1 MTHHGEMYVDGTFA
15 PALSGATD
23 PVLSPATGEQYAE
36 VARGAAADVDRAVEA
51 AHAAFPGWARTTPA
65 DRSRA
70 LLRLADL
77 VEEDAENLAQ
87 IESRN
92 VGKPIGLARE
102 ELEMIPDHLRF
113 FAGASRS
120 LEGRAATEF
129 VSGKTSII
137 RRDPLGVVGSVAPW
151 NYPILMATWKIAPAL
166 LTGNTLVL
174 KPSEHT
180 PFSLLRLAEL
190 ASDLLPP
197 GVLNVVTGD
206 GAEVGSRLVHH
217 PLVRMSSLT
226 GSVATGRALMR
237 ASADTNLKRLHLELG
252 GKAPV
257 LVFAD
262 ANVELAVEKIMEG
275 AFCNSGQDCMA
286 ASRIYAHAAV
296 HDELVT
302 GLRKAVEGLDLGD
315 LQDEGTDMG
324 PVITAR
330 HRDRVEGYV
339 ERADALDHT
348 EVFRGS
354 APDRGFYSAPTLVT
368 GARHGDELVTDEV
381 FGPVTSVTRFDDGDD
396 VVGWANDTEYG
407 LASSIF
413 TRDVARVMTVS
424 AELQFGTVWVND
436 HLPVTPEM
444 PHGGYKQSGNGKDM
458 STYALE
464 EYTEVKHVM
473 INTEAS

>member
-1 MTHHGEMYVDGTFA
+1 MTVQDQMFIDGAFV
-15 PALSGATD
+15 PAASGQTD
-23 PVLSPATGEQYAE
+23 PVLAPATGEQYAE
-36 VARGAAADVDRAVEA
+36 VARGAAADVDRAVGA

-65 DRSRA
+65 DRARA
-70 LLRLADL
+70 VLRLADR

-87 IESRN
+87 IESQN

-113 FAGASRS
+113 FAGAARS
-120 LEGRAATEF
+120 LEGRAAAEY
-129 VSGKTSII
+129 VAGKTSII

-151 NYPILMATWKIAPAL
+151 NYPILMATWKIAPAI

-206 GAEVGSRLVHH
+206 GPSVGAPLVHH

-226 GSVATGRALMR
+226 GSVATGRALLR
-237 ASADTNLKRLHLELG
+237 ASAETNLKRLHLELG

-262 ANVELAVEKIMEG
+262 ADVELAVEKIMEG

-286 ASRIYAHAAV
+286 ASRVYAHASV
-296 HDELVT
+296 HDELVA
-302 GLRKAVEGLDLGD
+302 GLEKAVRSLSLGD
-315 LQDEGTDMG
+315 LHDDSTDMG
-324 PVITAR
+324 PVISAR
-330 HRDRVEGYV
+330 HRDRVEAYV

-348 EVFRGS
+348 EVLRGS
-354 APDRGFYSAPTLVT
+354 DPGRGFYSAPTVVA
-368 GARHGDELVTDEV
+368 GARQGDEIVSEEV
-381 FGPVTSVTRFDDGDD
+381 FGPVTSVTRFGDGDD
-396 VVGWANDTEYG
+396 VVAWANDTEYG
-407 LASSIF
+407 LASSVF
-413 TRDVARVMTVS
+413 TQDVGRAMRVS
-424 AELQFGTVWVND
+424 ADLQFGTVWIND
-436 HLPVTPEM
+436 HIPLASEM
-444 PHGGYKQSGNGKDM
+444 PHGGYGQSGYGKDLSM
-458 STYALE
+458 YSLE
-464 EYTEVKHVM
+464 DYTQVKHVM
-473 INTEAS
+473 ASLG

>member
-1 MTHHGEMYVDGTFA
+1 MNQQREMFVNGSFQ
-15 PALSGATD
+15 PALSGEVD
-23 PVLSPATGEQYAE
+23 PVLDPTTGEQYAE

-65 DRSRA
+65 DRARA
-70 LLRLADL
+70 FLTLADR
-77 VEEDAENLAQ
+77 VEADAENLAQ

-113 FAGASRS
+113 FAGVSRS
-120 LEGRAATEF
+120 LEGRASGEY
-129 VSGKTSII
+129 VGGKTSII

-190 ASDLLPP
+190 AADLLPP

-206 GAEVGSRLVHH
+206 GPAVGDPLVRH

-226 GSVATGRALMR
+226 GSVATGRALLQ
-237 ASADTNLKRLHLELG
+237 ASAATNLKRLHLELG

-262 ANVELAVEKIMEG
+262 ADVDLTVEKIMEG

-286 ASRIYAHAAV
+286 ASRIYAHASV
-296 HDELVT
+296 HDELVA
-302 GLRKAVEGLDLGD
+302 GLDKAVKGLSLGD

-324 PVITAR
+324 PVITQR
-330 HRDRVEGYV
+330 HHDRVEGYV
-339 ERADALDHT
+339 ERAASSGRA
-348 EVFRGS
+348 EVLRGTD
-354 APDRGFYSAPTLVT
+354 PGRGFYSAPTLVV
-368 GARHGDELVTDEV
+368 GAQQGDEIVREEV

-396 VVGWANDTEYG
+396 VVAWANDTEYG
-407 LASSIF
+407 LASSVF
-413 TRDVARVMTVS
+413 TRDVARALSVS

-444 PHGGYKQSGNGKDM
+444 PHGGFKQSGHGKDM

-464 EYTEVKHVM
+464 SYTEVKHVM
-473 INTEAS
+473 VNLEAS